1 MRFAGSGPLSHGLGS
16 SARERPR
23 NRIGD
28 RTDHGKLYAAAPP
41 EDQPPAVRLRPLDPG
56 LGEDHYYQRMI
67 RDFLKTHRPRT
78 RGRPLAR
85 GVLAALLVLAGL
97 PLGGR
102 AAEPDDRTEPSLEGV
117 YYDWS
122 LYGMQEGGQPVC
134 YLASG
139 LERSS
144 DVIPRRRPP
153 VILITNR
160 PGEGK
165 KNVVSVNPGYTYEQG
180 SAVLMTIGR
189 RQFPMFTAGAAA
201 WAEDGD
207 DSRIVAAIRG
217 GSTLVVTGRMKDG
230 PTTTDTFSL
239 KGFGP
244 ALAALDRACPM
255 PGPAITPK
263 PAHRKRKNKT

>member
-1 MRFAGSGPLSHGLGS
+1 
-16 SARERPR
+16 
-23 NRIGD
+23 
-28 RTDHGKLYAAAPP
+28 
-41 EDQPPAVRLRPLDPG
+41 
-56 LGEDHYYQRMI
+56 MI
-67 RDFLKTHRPRT
+67 RTSFKIHRPR
-78 RGRPLAR
+78 LAR
-85 GVLAALLVLAGL
+85 RLLAPRVLGAALVAAGL
-97 PLGGR
+97 VATTAR
-102 AAEPDDRTEPSLEGV
+102 AAEPDDRAEPSLEGV

-122 LYGMQEGGQPVC
+122 LYALRENGDPVC

-160 PGEGK
+160 PNEGK
-165 KNVVSVNPGYTYEQG
+165 KGVVSVNPGYTYEPG

-189 RQFPMFTAGAAA
+189 RQYHMFTAGAAA

-207 DSRIVAAIRG
+207 DLQIIAAIRG

-244 ALAALDRACPM
+244 ALIALDRACPM
-255 PGPAITPK
+255 PGPAITPGT
-263 PAHRKRKNKT
+263 AHRKRKKKT